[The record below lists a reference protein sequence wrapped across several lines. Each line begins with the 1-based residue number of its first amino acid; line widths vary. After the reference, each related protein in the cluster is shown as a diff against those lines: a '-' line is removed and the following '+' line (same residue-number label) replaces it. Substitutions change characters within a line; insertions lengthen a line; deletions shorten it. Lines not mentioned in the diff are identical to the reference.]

1 MRTSCCGC
9 ILGLAILIFG
19 QIGSGQNTITYTYDV
34 STPTSP
40 QLHSTHTEQGRVI
53 SSTYDSTNHQ
63 VDQTSIDSLGHT
75 TTYSYDPNTNTAS
88 AGSTISTSGTG
99 ISTVYDPANNQL
111 DVTSVD
117 SLGNTTTYAYDA
129 TSRVIQSSES
139 ISSPGTATS
148 SAYDSHD
155 AMSRTSSTSIP
166 SSGSVTATF
175 YDSAGNIIGVS
186 DDQGT
191 GVSTTYVYDSNGNL
205 LSSITNNPR
214 NRHQRRLRR
223 RGFGCD
229 SHDHSRARGNQVDCR
244 RWDAHTPPTPGKT
257 RLKPGL
263 PRPVS
268 SLVPRPSVTR
278 IAPMDQAGILRDYRE
293 LRRVSMVLAHRLAK
307 TLDGEEIRAAARTL
321 GVLQGSRR
329 PCSSVPP
336 SRPAPR
342 GEYATSTPAPAWTRA
357 PAR

>member
-99 ISTVYDPANNQL
+99 ISTVYDSANNQL

-148 SAYDSHD
+148 SAYDSQHHQ
-155 AMSRTSSTSIP
+155 IN
-166 SSGSVTATF
+166 VTTG
-175 YDSAGNIIGVS
+175 DSLGACN
-186 DDQGT
+186 
-191 GVSTTYVYDSNGNL
+191 YL
-205 LSSITNNPR
+205 
-214 NRHQRRLRR
+214 RLRR
-223 RGFGCD
+223 EQPDGAVFRD
-229 SHDHSRARGNQVDCR
+229 YRRARHTIGDLEQMSYYISVSDNLWVRISRIGVVGNQYLLSRPHILSEKLPDGFPEMIKVGPSPFFDEGAPKLRFKATGNFSFYGWVPR
-244 RWDAHTPPTPGKT
+244 RLVGVPLDYAPSPIDYSDAGKT
-257 RLKPGL
+257 RPTAFGN
-263 PRPVS
+263 
-268 SLVPRPSVTR
+268 
-278 IAPMDQAGILRDYRE
+278 E
-293 LRRVSMVLAHRLAK
+293 
-307 TLDGEEIRAAARTL
+307 
-321 GVLQGSRR
+321 
-329 PCSSVPP
+329 
-336 SRPAPR
+336 
-342 GEYATSTPAPAWTRA
+342 
-357 PAR
+357 